1 MIEVISFSKAV
12 AIAPGKKHLL
22 LGNGFSIALRPAD
35 FLYGALLDEA
45 TFDNLGVDGKEL
57 FALFETN
64 DFERVIELL
73 KNGALLV
80 DLYKESPSTLS
91 RRLTLDA
98 EVVKNAL
105 AHVLAAKHPANPS
118 QVSDIEYASGR
129 AFLSNFER
137 VYSLNYDL
145 LVYWTSMQELEPPMA
160 NDDGFR
166 SDPDDLDAPHVIWD
180 PQARFDSQNVFYL
193 HGALHLFDG
202 GSVLKKITYVRTQSR
217 LVDQIRARLDEGEYP
232 LVVTEG
238 TSSEKLEKILHN
250 AYLNHAR
257 RSFGGI
263 TGSLFAH
270 GLSFSANDEHVTGLL
285 SRKDSKIRDLFIS
298 IHGDIADASNQAIV
312 NSVRRVREMRLEH
325 SRALPLAVHFYDSSS
340 AEVWTS
346 AAPTLLSF

>member
-1 MIEVISFSKAV
+1 MVEVISFKEAL

-45 TFDNLGVDGKEL
+45 TFDDLGVDGKEL

-73 KNGALLV
+73 KSGASLV
-80 DLYKESPSTLS
+80 EFYKESPGTLS
-91 RRLTLDA
+91 RRLNLDA
-98 EVVKNAL
+98 EVVKSAL
-105 AHVLAAKHPANPS
+105 AHVLAAKHPADPS
-118 QVSDIEYASGR
+118 EVSDLEYASGR
-129 AFLSNFER
+129 KFLSNFDR
-137 VYSLNYDL
+137 AYSLNYDL
-145 LVYWTSMQELEPPMA
+145 LVYWTSMQELEPPMV

-202 GSVLKKITYVRTQSR
+202 GSVLKKITYVRTHSR

-270 GLSFSANDEHVTGLL
+270 GLSFSANDEHITGLL
-285 SRKDSKIRDLFIS
+285 ARKDSRIRNLFVS
-298 IHGDIADASNQAIV
+298 IHGDVADASNQTIV
-312 NSVRRVREMRLEH
+312 NSVNRIRDMRLEH
-325 SRALPLAVHFYDSSS
+325 SRALPLVLHFYDSSS

-346 AAPTLLSF
+346 TDQT